1 MPGRLTSPL
10 ISLKTLKIKC
20 LEMRSEKF
28 IIDYKHNQA
37 GHCESGA
44 TSNLF
49 SHYGMPISEPMAFGI
64 GNGLYFSYIPFLKIQ
79 FAPMISFRNVPNT
92 VFRKGTE
99 NMNVKSVVRKNI
111 KDPKVA
117 MEALDDN
124 LRKGIPTGLQVG
136 VFQLTFF
143 PPEYRMHYNMHNLV
157 VFGKEGNM
165 YHVSDT
171 VMETAQTI
179 SYEDLLRVR
188 YAKGA
193 FAPKGKM
200 YWISQPNPDLDLR
213 EAVTKGIKRT
223 VYDMIKVPFPL
234 IGVKGI
240 RWMAGDLKKWP
251 KKLGNDKAS
260 FYLGQ
265 ILRMAEEFGTGGAG
279 FRYIFGSF
287 LKEAGTM
294 FNNNDLL
301 EASDMMGKTANKWRE
316 FTYIGARNC
325 KDRSKPE
332 EDYGMLS
339 NMLREI
345 ANMEEQVYK
354 KLDKIVI

>member
-1 MPGRLTSPL
+1 MHTTNDNTYMMKYNHR
-10 ISLKTLKIKC
+10 
-20 LEMRSEKF
+20 
-28 IIDYKHNQA
+28 QA

-49 SHYGMPISEPMAFGI
+49 NFNGLDISEPMAFGI

-92 VFRKGTE
+92 VFRRGTKYLG
-99 NMNVKSVVRKNI
+99 VDATVRKNI
-111 KDPKVA
+111 KDPKEA
-117 MEALDDN
+117 MDALDEN
-124 LRKGIPTGLQVG
+124 LKKGIPTGLQVG

-171 VMETAQTI
+171 VMEFPQVI
-179 SYEDLLRVR
+179 SYEDLVRVR

-200 YWISQPNPDLDLR
+200 YWINSINPNPDFR
-213 EAVTKGIKRT
+213 AAVQKGIDKT
-223 VYDMIKVPFPL
+223 VYDMIKIPFPL
-234 IGVKGI
+234 VGVKGI
-240 RWMAGDLKKWP
+240 RWMARDLKKWQ
-251 KKLGNDKAS
+251 KKFGNDKAS

-265 ILRMAEEFGTGGAG
+265 ILRMAEDFGTGGAG
-279 FRYIFGSF
+279 FRYIYGSF
-287 LKEAGTM
+287 LKEAGHK
-294 FNNNDLL
+294 FNNDTLM

-339 NMLREI
+339 SMLIEI
-345 ANMEEQVYK
+345 ANDEEKVYR
-354 KLDKIVI
+354 KLDKIKI

>member
-1 MPGRLTSPL
+1 MD
-10 ISLKTLKIKC
+10 KY
-20 LEMRSEKF
+20 
-28 IIDYKHNQA
+28 IIPYNHRQA

-49 SHYGMPISEPMAFGI
+49 SFHGLDITEPMAFGV
-64 GNGLYFSYIPFLKIQ
+64 GNGLFFSYLPFLKLQ
-79 FAPMISFRNVPNT
+79 FAPMISFRNFPNM
-92 VFRKGTE
+92 VFKKGTE
-99 NMNVKSVVRKNI
+99 NLGVHSVVRKNI
-111 KDPKVA
+111 KDPKEA
-117 MEALDDN
+117 MDALDQN
-124 LRKGIPTGLQVG
+124 IIKGIPTGLQVG
-136 VFQLTFF
+136 VFKLTFF

-171 VMETAQTI
+171 VMEKPQVI
-179 SYEDLLRVR
+179 SYEDLMRVR

-200 YWISQPNPDLDLR
+200 YWIESITPNPDFKT
-213 EAVTKGIKRT
+213 AIQKGIKRT

-240 RWMAGDLKKWP
+240 RWMGRDLKKWP
-251 KKLGNDKAS
+251 SKLGNDKAS

-265 ILRMAEEFGTGGAG
+265 ILRMAEDFGTGGAG
-279 FRYIFGSF
+279 YRYIYGSF
-287 LKEAGTM
+287 LKEAGEL
-294 FNNNDLL
+294 FKHDGLL
-301 EASDMMGKTANKWRE
+301 EAADMMGKTANQWRE

-339 NMLREI
+339 SMLIDI
-345 ANMEEQVYK
+345 ANNEEKVYK
-354 KLDKIVI
+354 KLDKITW

>member
-1 MPGRLTSPL
+1 MESQ
-10 ISLKTLKIKC
+10 KI
-20 LEMRSEKF
+20 L
-28 IIDYKHNQA
+28 IDYQHRQA

-49 SHYGMPISEPMAFGI
+49 SFNGMKISEPMAFGI
-64 GNGLYFSYIPFLKIQ
+64 GNGLFFSYIPFLKLQ
-79 FAPMISFRNVPNT
+79 FAPMISFRNFPNM
-92 VFRKGTE
+92 VFRKATE
-99 NMNVKSVVRKNI
+99 NLGVNATVRKNI
-111 KDPKVA
+111 KDPKEA
-117 MEALDDN
+117 MDALDEN

-136 VFQLTFF
+136 VFKLTFF

-157 VFGKEGNM
+157 VFGKEGNN
-165 YHVSDT
+165 YTVSDT
-171 VMETAQTI
+171 VLETPQTI
-179 SYEDLLRVR
+179 SYEDLLLVR

-200 YWISQPNPDLDLR
+200 YWINSIAPNPDFKT
-213 EAVTKGIKRT
+213 AIQKGIRRT

-240 RWMAGDLKKWP
+240 RWMARDLKKWP

-265 ILRMAEEFGTGGAG
+265 ILRMAEDFGTGGAG
-279 FRYIFGSF
+279 FRYIYGSF
-287 LKEAGTM
+287 LKEAGENY
-294 FNNNDLL
+294 NNEILL
-301 EASDMMGKTANKWRE
+301 EASDMMGKTANQWRE

-339 NMLREI
+339 DMLMDI
-345 ANMEEQVYK
+345 AGNEEKVYR
-354 KLDKIVI
+354 KLDKITL

>member
-1 MPGRLTSPL
+1 MDSNTH
-10 ISLKTLKIKC
+10 
-20 LEMRSEKF
+20 
-28 IIDYKHNQA
+28 IINYNHRQA

-49 SHYGMPISEPMAFGI
+49 AFNGLEISEPMAFGI
-64 GNGLYFSYIPFLKIQ
+64 GNGLFFSYLPFLKLQ
-79 FAPMISFRNVPNT
+79 FAPMISFRNFPNM

-99 NMNVKSVVRKNI
+99 NLGVHATVRKNI
-111 KDPKVA
+111 KNPKEA
-117 MEALDDN
+117 MDALDQN
-124 LRKGIPTGLQVG
+124 ILKGIPTGLQVG
-136 VFQLTFF
+136 VFKLTFF

-157 VFGKEGNM
+157 VFGKEGNF

-171 VMETAQTI
+171 VMEAPQVI
-179 SYEDLLRVR
+179 SYDDLVAVR

-200 YWISQPNPDLDLR
+200 YWINNIEPDPDFR
-213 EAVTKGIKRT
+213 TAVRKGIKRT

-240 RWMAGDLKKWP
+240 RWMARDVKKWP

-279 FRYIFGSF
+279 YRYIFGSF
-287 LKEAGTM
+287 LNEAGTM
-294 FNNNDLL
+294 FNNDGLL
-301 EASDMMGKTANKWRE
+301 ESADMMGKTANKWRE
-316 FTYIGARNC
+316 FTYISARNC

-332 EDYGMLS
+332 EDYSMLS
-339 NMLREI
+339 NMLMEI
-345 ANMEEQVYK
+345 ANSEEQIYK
-354 KLDKIVI
+354 KLDKIII